1 MRPEVTRKEKHT
13 IVQGWELED
22 GEMVPRAYDYART
35 FNTVDTLER
44 VAKRDHPRFVMS
56 EWSEYTV
63 LYAMPVDQFRL
74 QATKTVID
82 D

>member
-1 MRPEVTRKEKHT
+1 MRSEVTRKERHT
-13 IVQGWELED
+13 TVQGWELVD

-44 VAKRDHPRFVMS
+44 AAMRDHPRFVVS

-63 LYAMPVDQFRL
+63 LYTMPVEQFRE
-74 QATKTVID
+74 QAMTTIIED
-82 D
+82 